1 MTTTPVARDLP
12 TVAFYGDS
20 ITTGHRSISSP
31 ERRWSS
37 LVCTELD
44 WREVNIAI
52 DGMGFY
58 RRRGPRDA
66 DGKLTNSADD
76 TTLLDAVVR
85 LRPDAVVV
93 CLSAN
98 DLRFM
103 DDMPDVIAQCTRRD
117 FERLATELPGVPVVA
132 VTYFPGTQLS
142 HRGLGI
148 VANVENACKAT
159 GATYV
164 DAFRHVVDANTALV
178 NEDEVHP
185 NDEGHRLLAEAILPT
200 LRSLNLTT
208 RERVRY

>member
-1 MTTTPVARDLP
+1 MTATPIAKDLP

-31 ERRWSS
+31 EKRWSS
-37 LVCTELD
+37 LVCAELG

-58 RRRGPRDA
+58 RNRGPRDVQ
-66 DGKLTNSADD
+66 GRLTDSADD
-76 TTLLDAVVR
+76 TTLLDTVIR

-98 DLRFM
+98 DLGFM
-103 DDMPDVIAQCTRRD
+103 DEMPEVITQCTRRD
-117 FERLATELPGVPVVA
+117 FDKLATELPGTPVVA

-148 VANVENACKAT
+148 VANVENACTAT

-164 DAFRHVVDANTALV
+164 DAFRHVVDGNTALV
-178 NEDEVHP
+178 NDDGVHP
-185 NDEGHRLLAEAILPT
+185 NDEGHRLLADSILPS
-200 LRSLNLTT
+200 LRGLHLTA
-208 RERVRY
+208 RERVRH